1 MIRRPSRAA
10 QVSMSRKVLLASA
23 GLVAAGAVAL
33 SGCQTQS
40 PIQTQFAYQPADGV
54 GVDLGSI
61 QVRDLVVVSSAQDQ
75 PGVLSGVVVNKGGQP
90 VRVTFAT
97 ANGGQASVEAA
108 PGKGTRL
115 ENSTIVDP
123 AILPKVATAPGGLLP
138 IEVSTPEGGAQNV
151 KVPVLLPQGYY
162 QTITPPATSGATSTP
177 TPSVTDSL
185 PVPSPST
192 ATATTTP

>member
-1 MIRRPSRAA
+1 
-10 QVSMSRKVLLASA
+10 MSRKVLLASA

-54 GVDLGSI
+54 AVDLGTV

-75 PGVLSGVVVNKGGQP
+75 PGVLSGVVVNNGSRP
-90 VRVTFAT
+90 VRVSFAT
-97 ANGGQASVEAA
+97 ANGGQASLDAA
-108 PGKGTRL
+108 AGSSTRL
-115 ENSTIVDP
+115 ADGTTVDP
-123 AILPKVATAPGGLLP
+123 ATLPKVATAPGGLLQ

-162 QTITPPATSGATSTP
+162 QTITPPATSGATSAP

-192 ATATTTP
+192 ATATATTTP

>member
-1 MIRRPSRAA
+1 
-10 QVSMSRKVLLASA
+10 MSRKVLLASA

-54 GVDLGSI
+54 AVDLGNI

-75 PGVLSGVVVNKGGQP
+75 PGVLSGVVVNKGAQP

-115 ENSTIVDP
+115 EDSTTVDP
-123 AILPKVATAPGGLLP
+123 ATLPKVGTAPGGLLQ
-138 IEVSTPEGGAQNV
+138 IEVSTPEGGAQQV

-162 QTITPPATSGATSTP
+162 ETVTPAATGSATGSP

-185 PVPSPST
+185 PVPSTSTGT
-192 ATATTTP
+192 ATATTTTP

>member
-54 GVDLGSI
+54 AVSLGTV

-90 VRVTFAT
+90 VRVSFAT
-97 ANGGQASVEAA
+97 ADGGQTSVDAA
-108 PGKGTRL
+108 PGQITRL
-115 ENSTIVDP
+115 EDGTTADP
-123 AILPKVATAPGGLLP
+123 AMLPKVATAPGGLLQV
-138 IEVSTPEGGAQNV
+138 EVSTPEGGAQNV

-177 TPSVTDSL
+177 APSATDTL
-185 PVPSPST
+185 PVPSPS
-192 ATATTTP
+192 

>member
-1 MIRRPSRAA
+1 
-10 QVSMSRKVLLASA
+10 MSRKVLLASA

-40 PIQTQFAYQPADGV
+40 PIQTQFSYQPADGV
-54 GVDLGSI
+54 AVNLGTV

-75 PGVLSGVVVNKGGQP
+75 PGVLSGVVVNKGAQP

-108 PGKGTRL
+108 PGKDTRL
-115 ENSTIVDP
+115 EDSTAVDP
-123 AILPKVATAPGGLLP
+123 ATLPKVGTAPGGLLP

-177 TPSVTDSL
+177 APSATDTL

>member
-1 MIRRPSRAA
+1 
-10 QVSMSRKVLLASA
+10 MSRKVLLASA

-54 GVDLGSI
+54 AVDLGTV
-61 QVRDLVVVSSAQDQ
+61 QVRDLVVVAGAQDQ
-75 PGVLSGVVVNKGGQP
+75 PGVLSGVVVNKGAQP
-90 VRVTFAT
+90 VRVSFAT
-97 ANGGQASVEAA
+97 ANGGQASIEAA
-108 PGKGTRL
+108 AGTSTRL
-115 ENSTIVDP
+115 EGSTTASTTASP
-123 AILPKVATAPGGLLP
+123 AMLPKVGTAPGGLLQ

-162 QTITPPATSGATSTP
+162 ETVTPPATSGATSTS

-192 ATATTTP
+192 ASATATTTP

>member
-1 MIRRPSRAA
+1 
-10 QVSMSRKVLLASA
+10 MSRKVLLASA

-54 GVDLGSI
+54 AVDLGTV
-61 QVRDLVVVSSAQDQ
+61 QVRDLVVVAGAQDQ
-75 PGVLSGVVVNKGGQP
+75 PGVLSGVVVNRGAQP
-90 VRVTFAT
+90 VRVSFAT
-97 ANGGQASVEAA
+97 AAGGQASVEAA
-108 PGKGTRL
+108 AGTSTRL
-115 ENSTIVDP
+115 GGGTTASP
-123 AILPKVATAPGGLLP
+123 AMLPKVATAPGGLLQ

-151 KVPVLLPQGYY
+151 TVPLLLPQGYY
-162 QTITPPATSGATSTP
+162 QTVTPPATSGATSSS

-185 PVPSPST
+185 PVPSPSAAS